1 MSTLAKIQQL
11 MQQRLGLTEDQLRP
25 AQSLEEIGIDSLAI
39 VEFMFDLEDEF
50 GVRLTDERTP
60 VKTVQDIADMID
72 RALSQA
78 ATPTPP
84 PPSA

>member
-1 MSTLAKIQQL
+1 MSTLVKIQQL
-11 MQQRLGLTEDQLRP
+11 MQQRLGLTEEQLRP
-25 AQSLEEIGIDSLAI
+25 EQGLEEIGIDSLAV

-60 VKTVQDIADMID
+60 VKTIQDIADMID

-78 ATPTPP
+78 DKPQASP
-84 PPSA
+84 